1 MEIKKGVLLLKRV
14 KQYVDMNGNIYN
26 MSDNGNI
33 DDMTQGAI
41 DNIMKAPDKWFNNL
55 TTDEY
60 RAVDMIWGTLK
71 NGKS

>member
-1 MEIKKGVLLLKRV
+1 
-14 KQYVDMNGNIYN
+14 

>member
-41 DNIMKAPDKWFNNL
+41 DNIMKAP
-55 TTDEY
+55 
-60 RAVDMIWGTLK
+60 
-71 NGKS
+71 